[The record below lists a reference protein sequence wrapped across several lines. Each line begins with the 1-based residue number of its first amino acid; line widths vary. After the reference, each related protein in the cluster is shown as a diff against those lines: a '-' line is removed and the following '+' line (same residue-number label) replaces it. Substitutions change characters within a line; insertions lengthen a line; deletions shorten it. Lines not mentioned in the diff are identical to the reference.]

1 MSWYQSICFLNQFK
15 FLIVSICC
23 QSHPQTIWK
32 IYKKWKISEL
42 YFSKTSPIS
51 IICLFSI
58 IFNLCNRKHQCWF
71 PTVSNLSNPKEPE
84 NNEVLYPIS
93 FLCPNGTIFN
103 QEVFV
108 CEWWWVVAASN
119 YMSNQHCCWKC
130 SYYYESEIIGI
141 MKVKVK
147 KRRYE
152 QLSTNRKKGLEKFK
166 HAEMSKCALLA
177 GQSPN

>member
-1 MSWYQSICFLNQFK
+1 MPHSECCYDVVSIISIRSLDLILLDQLQLSWYQSICFLNPFK

-71 PTVSNLSNPKEPE
+71 PTVFNLSNPKEPE
-84 NNEVLYPIS
+84 NNEALYPIS

-108 CEWWWVVAASN
+108 CEWWWVVAAPN
-119 YMSNQHCCWKC
+119 YVGPTLLFVVFLLLWKWNDWHH
-130 SYYYESEIIGI
+130 ESES
-141 MKVKVK
+141 
-147 KRRYE
+147 E
-152 QLSTNRKKGLEKFK
+152 ET
-166 HAEMSKCALLA
+166 
-177 GQSPN
+177 